1 MLKKYESMIV
11 IAPSLKD
18 EDAKKENEKVHSFI
32 KKKGGKLLNSEE
44 WGKKNLAY
52 TIRNFTEGYYFVN
65 HFNFDALKI
74 SELERLYKLNE
85 NFIRYNILAK

>member
-1 MLKKYESMIV
+1 MIV

-44 WGKKNLAY
+44 WGKK
-52 TIRNFTEGYYFVN
+52 
-65 HFNFDALKI
+65 
-74 SELERLYKLNE
+74 
-85 NFIRYNILAK
+85 